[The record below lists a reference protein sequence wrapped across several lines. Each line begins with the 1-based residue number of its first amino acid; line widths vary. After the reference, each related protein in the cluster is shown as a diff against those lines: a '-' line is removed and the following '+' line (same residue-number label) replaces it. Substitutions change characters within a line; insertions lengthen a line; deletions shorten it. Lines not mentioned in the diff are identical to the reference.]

1 MSFSSDVKTELCA
14 VRPENGCCLAAQ
26 AYGMLEFSRAFSLS
40 DITVQSENEAVATL
54 CAELFPLVCR
64 VPSPPIKKSSRAGGG
79 YTVSVAEVGPRRRV
93 IERFGHSGSA
103 VSLRIN
109 RANFDCETCAS
120 SFLRGVFLAC
130 GAVSNP
136 QNDYHLEFSVPYLK
150 LSQDLSALCWE
161 LGIRVKS
168 VVRKGN
174 YVLYLKGSEQI
185 EDCLALMGASN
196 AALEMM
202 NVQMIKDI
210 RNKVNRIANCETAN
224 IDKTVAAA
232 SAHIQAIRKIE
243 QTIGLDK
250 MPVDLQEVA
259 RIRVNNPEFS
269 LRELGQAL
277 EPPLT
282 RSGVNHRL
290 ARIVEFAEDL
300 EKRKKLKEEK

>member
-1 MSFSSDVKTELCA
+1 MSFSSDVKTELA
-14 VRPENGCCLAAQ
+14 AIRPENGCCLAAQ
-26 AYGMLEFSRAFSLS
+26 MYGMLEFGRSFSLS
-40 DITVQSENEAVATL
+40 DVTLQTEHKAVATL
-54 CAELFPLVCR
+54 CADLFPQVCR
-64 VPSPPIKKSSRAGGG
+64 VPSPPIQQSVRANGG
-79 YTVSVAEVGPRRRV
+79 YTVTIAQAGPRRRV
-93 IERFGHSGSA
+93 LERFGHSGSEI
-103 VSLRIN
+103 SLRIN
-109 RANFDCETCAS
+109 RANFDCDACGIA
-120 SFLRGVFLAC
+120 FLRGVFLSC

-185 EDCLALMGASN
+185 EDCLAMMGASS

-232 SAHIQAIRKIE
+232 GQQIQAIRKIE

-250 MPVDLQEVA
+250 LPVDLQEVA
-259 RIRVNNPEFS
+259 RIRLNNPDYS

-277 EPPLT
+277 NQPLT

-290 ARIVEFAEDL
+290 ARIVEFSEGLD
-300 EKRKKLKEEK
+300 KRTET

>member
-26 AYGMLEFSRAFSLS
+26 MYGMLEFGRAFSPTEVS
-40 DITVQSENEAVATL
+40 VQTEHEAVANL
-54 CAELFPLVCR
+54 CAQLFPQVCR
-64 VPSPPIKKSSRAGGG
+64 IPSPPIKKSSRTNGG
-79 YTVSVAEVGPRRRV
+79 YTVAVAEVGPRRRAL
-93 IERFGHSGSA
+93 ERFGHSGKEIA
-103 VSLRIN
+103 LRIN
-109 RANFDCETCAS
+109 RANFDCDACGAA
-120 SFLRGVFLAC
+120 FLRGVFLVC

-232 SAHIQAIRKIE
+232 GTHIEAIRKIE

-259 RIRVNNPEFS
+259 RLRVNNPDYS

-290 ARIVEFAEDL
+290 ARIVEFSEGL
-300 EKRKKLKEEK
+300 EKRKGT

>member
-26 AYGMLEFSRAFSLS
+26 MYGMLEFSRSFSPS
-40 DITVQSENEAVATL
+40 AVTVQTEHESVANL
-54 CAELFPLVCR
+54 CAKLFPQVCR
-64 VPSPPIKKSSRAGGG
+64 VPSPPIKRSSRANGG
-79 YTVSVAEVGPRRRV
+79 YTVTVADAGPRRRIV
-93 IERFGHSGSA
+93 ERFGHSGKEVA
-103 VSLRIN
+103 LRIN
-109 RANFDCETCAS
+109 RANFDCEACGAA
-120 SFLRGVFLAC
+120 FLRGVFLVC

-185 EDCLALMGASN
+185 EDCLAMMGASN

-210 RNKVNRIANCETAN
+210 RNKVNRIANCENAN

-232 SAHIQAIRKIE
+232 GAHMDAIRKIE

-250 MPVDLQEVA
+250 LPTDLQEVA
-259 RIRVNNPEFS
+259 LLRVNNPDFS

-277 EPPLT
+277 EPPLS
-282 RSGVNHRL
+282 RSGIYHRL
-290 ARIVEFAEDL
+290 ARIVEFSEGLDT
-300 EKRKKLKEEK
+300 REES